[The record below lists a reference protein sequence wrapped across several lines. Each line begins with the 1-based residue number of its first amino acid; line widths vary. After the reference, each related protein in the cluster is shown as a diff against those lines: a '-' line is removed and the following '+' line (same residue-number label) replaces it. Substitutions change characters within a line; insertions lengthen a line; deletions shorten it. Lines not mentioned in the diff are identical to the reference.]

1 MYRKLVFVTAP
12 VLLTLVTGSP
22 AVAQDIVQR
31 LTRVVSYHDLNLT
44 RPADVK
50 TFHRRLTRAVNFVC
64 RYKRPG
70 DPLLGAEDNACRKQ
84 AMSDVQPKVLNA
96 IAKAE
101 SRAANIELAAR

>member
-12 VLLTLVTGSP
+12 LLLTLATGSP
-22 AVAQDIVQR
+22 AIAQDIVQR
-31 LTRVVSYHDLNLT
+31 ITRVVSYHDLNLA

-50 TFHRRLTRAVNFVC
+50 TFHHRLMRAVNFVC

-70 DPLLGAEDNACRKQ
+70 DPMLGAEDNACRKQ
-84 AMSDVQPKVLNA
+84 ALSDVQPKVLNA